1 MTLFGEGGT
10 SSRRVLAFIFAIAGL
25 AAGIF
30 AIVMKAEWQVVLIAF
45 GVPILACVLLLLF
58 TTWTDVAK
66 VAEAV
71 KGKN

>member
-1 MTLFGEGGT
+1 
-10 SSRRVLAFIFAIAGL
+10 
-25 AAGIF
+25 
-30 AIVMKAEWQVVLIAF
+30 MKAEWQVVLIAF

-66 VAEAV
+66 VAEAL